1 MDLPPASATSADRAN
16 KFVYCD
22 FPAICTSTA
31 LAIHVVD
38 RAIGQHEAPENLTDE
53 HPLISLE
60 PPPAFDG
67 LGAWTLAPRSAW
79 STAGILQLRACGQQV
94 PIRLA
99 DQQEMFL
106 AENAAL
112 CLRYDLGTCLA
123 PCASGCSSA
132 QYAARVRAARGFLG
146 GSDLSPL
153 TGLEKAMTT
162 AAAAQRDEEAAVL
175 RDQREALESLHEQLQ
190 RFRELQR
197 HYNFITRAWSRR
209 WLLVVL
215 HPPRPSPPCHRRTP
229 DRAAAEECLAA
240 IERIYTPPVNQ
251 AMREDVEMTLLVAS
265 WFRSRPDELQRT
277 LSPEDVKERLRQ
289 CMLPAGIERMPDGG
303 ATGF

>member
-31 LAIHVVD
+31 APYNVVD

-153 TGLEKAMTT
+153 AGLEKAMTT

-190 RFRELQR
+190 RFREASDTITSSTRLGR
-197 HYNFITRAWSRR
+197 EGGCLWYFIRR
-209 WLLVVL
+209 GQVRLAIDE
-215 HPPRPSPPCHRRTP
+215 PQ

-240 IERIYTPPVNQ
+240 IERIYT
-251 AMREDVEMTLLVAS
+251 
-265 WFRSRPDELQRT
+265 RPSIKRCGKT
-277 LSPEDVKERLRQ
+277 WR
-289 CMLPAGIERMPDGG
+289 
-303 ATGF
+303 